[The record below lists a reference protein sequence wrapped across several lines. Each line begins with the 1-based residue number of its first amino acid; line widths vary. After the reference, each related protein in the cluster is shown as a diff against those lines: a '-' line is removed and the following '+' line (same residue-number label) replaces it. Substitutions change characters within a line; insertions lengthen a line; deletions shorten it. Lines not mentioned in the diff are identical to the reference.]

1 MPRKS
6 RKRRGKYAYQDKKR
20 TQAPAVTT
28 TESPVAA
35 HTDKPATPPPETAPP
50 VSVPTPAPTPIV
62 ARYPYIG
69 GELRRIGILAG
80 IMIAVLVILS
90 LVLS

>member
-6 RKRRGKYAYQDKKR
+6 RKRQGKYAYQDKKR
-20 TQAPAVTT
+20 KQAPTVTT
-28 TESPVAA
+28 TGSPVAA
-35 HTDKPATPPPETAPP
+35 HTDKPAIPPPETASP
-50 VSVPTPAPTPIV
+50 VSMPIPAPTPVV

-69 GELRRIGILAG
+69 RELRRIGILAG